1 MEGGPEGPR
10 RARCSSEEAACP
22 VAAPCTAEQQD
33 QAVTLHSLW
42 LGAWAPP
49 HPWGIT
55 NRGRGDKVTG
65 DTQKLSRTQIVQQ
78 GHSQQGCTG
87 GTLGSPLTASLPA
100 ECRQVINAAPNET
113 LRYERERPPLPRHFQ
128 HHGALC
134 TPCCHLPKQ
143 AHVLMGDMET
153 HLSQNGQYLRLLFF
167 KYSAITR
174 SFSTNRCTKPAAIRN
189 SETTERT
196 CISCEMFLKHL
207 IKMKTHKKPLPGST
221 ASAFPAPCLPQTVPN
236 LAACI

>member
-22 VAAPCTAEQQD
+22 VAVPCTAEQQD
-33 QAVTLHSLW
+33 QAVTLHSSW

-128 HHGALC
+128 HHGAL
-134 TPCCHLPKQ
+134 P
-143 AHVLMGDMET
+143 AII
-153 HLSQNGQYLRLLFF
+153 SQ
-167 KYSAITR
+167 S
-174 SFSTNRCTKPAAIRN
+174 KPV
-189 SETTERT
+189 
-196 CISCEMFLKHL
+196 F
-207 IKMKTHKKPLPGST
+207 
-221 ASAFPAPCLPQTVPN
+221 
-236 LAACI
+236 